1 MMGTSMGT
9 LFKYPVVF
17 AISLAVTY
25 ALTPLVTRLA
35 AKWGMVDMPDSRKIH
50 AFPTPRSGGIA
61 VFAGVHAACAAIY
74 LLPWPYSS
82 GNLDA
87 SWWRAVLFASGA
99 LLVVGI
105 VDDVRGLK
113 PWLKLS
119 GQTAAAFIMLDA
131 GWSFQILLGHQ
142 LPMWLDMVLTVVW
155 ILFFINAFNLID
167 GLDGLSTGL
176 GIIAALGMA
185 GCLLVRNLP
194 GDALVLVALVG
205 ACAAFLRFNFH
216 PASIFLGDTG
226 SMFIGFFLASVALGT
241 GSKGTVLVSVG
252 GPLLAAGVPAFDV
265 MLALWRR
272 SFWNGKGA
280 PANFPGSFLAA
291 DMGHLHHRMLTWGI
305 DQRGVAVCLYAINVL
320 LVALGLLSLFYA
332 SLAVSIFLVLFVIA
346 GYLLVRQGIPPDR
359 DKDHRK

>member
-1 MMGTSMGT
+1 MVTYMGT
-9 LFKYPVVF
+9 LAKYPAVF

-25 ALTPLVTRLA
+25 VLTPLVTRLA
-35 AKWGMVDMPDSRKIH
+35 TKWGMVDMPDPRKIH
-50 AFPTPRSGGIA
+50 ASATPRGGGIA

-87 SWWRAVLFASGA
+87 SWWHTVLFASGA

-105 VDDVRGLK
+105 VDDIRGLK
-113 PWLKLS
+113 PWVKLC
-119 GQTAAAFIMLDA
+119 GQTVAASIMLKA
-131 GWSFQILLGHQ
+131 GWSFQMLLGHQ
-142 LPMWLDMVLTVVW
+142 LPMWLDVVLTLVW
-155 ILFFINAFNLID
+155 VLFFINAFNLID

-216 PASIFLGDTG
+216 PASVFLGDTG

-252 GPLLAAGVPAFDV
+252 VPLLAAGVPAFDV

-272 SFWNGKGA
+272 SFWNGKGVT
-280 PANFPGSFLAA
+280 ANFPGSLMSA
-291 DMGHLHHRMLTWGI
+291 DMDHLHHRMLTWGI
-305 DQRGVAVCLYAINVL
+305 DQKGVAVCLYAINVL
-320 LVALGLLSLFYA
+320 FVALGLLSLFHA
-332 SLAVSIFLVLFVIA
+332 SLAVSIFLILFVMA
-346 GYLLVRQGIPPDR
+346 GHQLVRRGILRDR
-359 DKDHRK
+359 DKDHPK